1 MTQNQSTHVGF
12 LTRLRTYF
20 ISGLLFSL
28 PLLLSFY
35 VMVWIVQTVDG
46 WLHQLIPSKYLNL
59 MSFPFSIPGIGLVV
73 VILAFIL
80 VGMITRGFLGKI
92 IMRHS
97 ERLFSKMPIVRTV
110 YSTTK
115 QISEAVLQS
124 QSKSFREVGMMEYP
138 RPGVWVLCF
147 ITGTTKGEV
156 QRKTQDDVVN
166 VFVPT
171 TPNPTSGFLLFVP
184 KSDIIIL
191 DMPVEAGIKMVVSAG
206 MITPSELKKPS
217 NS

>member
-1 MTQNQSTHVGF
+1 MTENQPNHPGF
-12 LTRLRTYF
+12 LARLRTYF

-46 WLHQLIPSKYLNL
+46 WIQHLLPSKYLMH
-59 MSFPFSIPGIGLVV
+59 MSFPFSVPGIGLVA
-73 VILAFIL
+73 VILGFVLI
-80 VGMITRGFLGKI
+80 GMVTRGFLGKI
-92 IMRHS
+92 ILRHS

-124 QSKSFREVGMMEYP
+124 QSKSFREVGLMEYP
-138 RPGVWVLCF
+138 RPGVWALCF
-147 ITGTTKGEV
+147 ITGKTKGEV

-184 KSDIIIL
+184 RHEIKIL

-206 MITPSELKKPS
+206 MITPTDLKKS
-217 NS
+217 